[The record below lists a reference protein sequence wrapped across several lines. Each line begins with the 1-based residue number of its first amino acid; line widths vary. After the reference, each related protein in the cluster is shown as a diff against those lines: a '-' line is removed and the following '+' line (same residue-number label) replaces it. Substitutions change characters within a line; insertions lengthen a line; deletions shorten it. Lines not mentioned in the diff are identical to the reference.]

1 MKKSKVLLLAFHM
14 TFPEFVVVCG
24 MTVVVLSKVHVK
36 EDKIAEMQCSCLSAC
51 ARARVS
57 ISLQAESLATLSY
70 EVAAVASISKLELS
84 GAISATLSAI
94 DVGSLDLAG

>member
-1 MKKSKVLLLAFHM
+1 M
-14 TFPEFVVVCG
+14 PVC
-24 MTVVVLSKVHVK
+24 V
-36 EDKIAEMQCSCLSAC
+36 
-51 ARARVS
+51 RARVS

-94 DVGSLDLAG
+94 HVGSLDLAGITAYRT